1 VTTLF
6 AALATADTRYGRRP
20 TPATLHRIRATLR
33 AALNAAIRDG
43 LLADNPARRVELP
56 SPRRPHPQVWT
67 AQRVRAWHQRR
78 QRFAV
83 AVWTAQQLATFLNF
97 VAADRL
103 AATWWLIAL
112 RGLRRGEAAGLRW
125 IDVDLDQRLLT
136 IDQQRIAYG
145 RTVAVGP
152 PKTAASRRTIALD
165 RITVRVLRQHLQR
178 QQAEQAAAG
187 TAWQDSGYVFTTPYG
202 APLHPDYLTRRFHR
216 LVVLSGLP
224 PVRLHDLRHGA
235 ASLAHSAGADLKTV
249 QEQLGHTSIV
259 LTADTYTS
267 VLLDLHFKTAEAT
280 ARLVLAAAAHHP
292 TRRHRPTTNRAPA
305 STAPRPPTHP
315 EPVRPKRS
323 RRHRRAK
330 AARTH
335 MTPRRH
341 PKMTCIRVRPQL
353 VEPRGWSG
361 EAEATS
367 AQTHMMVR
375 SAASASGA

>member
-1 VTTLF
+1 MSAARRAWSWQLVLPRSVATVWGRRERVRRGGYPSRTAAAAARDELLGRSPEECTTQAWTVGRWLRYWLATRTSIRPSTLRAYTQHVEGHLIPHLGRVRLAELTNRQVTTLF

-136 IDQQRIAYG
+136 IDQQRIVTVVVADSARNGASGCRGRSSRIAPAYQ
-145 RTVAVGP
+145 R
-152 PKTAASRRTIALD
+152 SRPLPSRLAGQDPLD
-165 RITVRVLRQHLQR
+165 LITTRRR
-178 QQAEQAAAG
+178 R
-187 TAWQDSGYVFTTPYG
+187 SSTTP
-202 APLHPDYLTRRFHR
+202 P
-216 LVVLSGLP
+216 
-224 PVRLHDLRHGA
+224 
-235 ASLAHSAGADLKTV
+235 
-249 QEQLGHTSIV
+249 GH
-259 LTADTYTS
+259 
-267 VLLDLHFKTAEAT
+267 
-280 ARLVLAAAAHHP
+280 
-292 TRRHRPTTNRAPA
+292 
-305 STAPRPPTHP
+305 
-315 EPVRPKRS
+315 
-323 RRHRRAK
+323 
-330 AARTH
+330 
-335 MTPRRH
+335 
-341 PKMTCIRVRPQL
+341 
-353 VEPRGWSG
+353 
-361 EAEATS
+361 
-367 AQTHMMVR
+367 
-375 SAASASGA
+375 